1 VRVSQPACAAT
12 SSARSS
18 ARCSGEPKPR
28 RNLCPGLCVC
38 MVSFWSS
45 VSGPFSVD
53 SHRLPS
59 QSYAHCSISVSRRTA
74 RAPRGK
80 AAVHASG
87 PLSLLVF
94 PRSPSKTFCFDMFS
108 KTNALQCIEKPW
120 RHKMAFVTEK
130 IIIHV
135 SFIAFASRTCCH
147 CQNLRALEQPRK
159 QCTEMHWPAGGL
171 FCKRAP
177 THMQSRSI
185 RAPQGDARHPLPSLV
200 ASVKLGKKVIFRE
213 TDASSMDPC
222 LARQLQSSE
231 TLSRLDDTVQ
241 GRARS

>member
-159 QCTEMHWPAGGL
+159 QCTEMHWPAAARGVVCVRIERL
-171 FCKRAP
+171 LSVESNHAVLVAVQTSSFFFEFFMRQTAP
-177 THMQSRSI
+177 TRMRTRRMSTS
-185 RAPQGDARHPLPSLV
+185 
-200 ASVKLGKKVIFRE
+200 FERE
-213 TDASSMDPC
+213 TSC
-222 LARQLQSSE
+222 QHR
-231 TLSRLDDTVQ
+231 
-241 GRARS
+241 